1 MMYVDA
7 NYINMAR
14 NNEVRHHEHTMNQ
27 LRAKIAQLT
36 KAVTWETEQHDS
48 RLKELQQAEDTLAM
62 GDSPRPSVSTHPT
75 LAPIPSSQRQWTQS
89 RKYVHHFA
97 QKHVA

>member
-14 NNEVRHHEHTMNQ
+14 SLEVDQHEHNMDQ

-48 RLKELQQAEDTLAM
+48 RLKELQQAEDTLTM
-62 GDSPRPSVSTHPT
+62 SDSPTPSMSTPPT
-75 LAPIPSSQRQWTQS
+75 IEPISSSRHHWTHS
-89 RKYVHHFA
+89 RKFVHHFE
-97 QKHVA
+97 QKHIA